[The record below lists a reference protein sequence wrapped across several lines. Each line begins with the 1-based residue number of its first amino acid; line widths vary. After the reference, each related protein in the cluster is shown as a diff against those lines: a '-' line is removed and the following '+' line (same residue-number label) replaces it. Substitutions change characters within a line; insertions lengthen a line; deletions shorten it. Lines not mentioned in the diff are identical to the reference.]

1 MLNKDGFTLIEMI
14 IALSI
19 CAFLTPLV
27 FSVLN
32 AMLHVPKQEYA
43 TSDRIMIHQLRRIFA
58 EGSEAAIEDQTLVL
72 LYRDKESVLQIDQ
85 NRLVK
90 RPGYEIFSSN
100 LQSAQFYKEDTCIYL
115 RWKHTHEK
123 TTKQALLGC

>member
-1 MLNKDGFTLIEMI
+1 MNLLKSLAAVSSMTMFSRVLGFIRDAI
-14 IALSI
+14 IARI
-19 CAFLTPLV
+19 FGAGMATDAFFVAFKLPNL
-27 FSVLN
+27 
-32 AMLHVPKQEYA
+32 
-43 TSDRIMIHQLRRIFA
+43 LRRIFA